1 MKFSCVKAIPL
12 YIMGRPNKG
21 ERMPTDAGRDG
32 EVADFLRGDPPAVGA
47 VCDAVDLAVR
57 SFQFADPALNKDL
70 AQEALTRIFANLT
83 SGRFRGEST
92 LKTYASR
99 VARYTCLEHLRRK
112 RLEVELDAES
122 VPSRERWSEPE
133 QSFLGTEEHRKN
145 IEILS
150 SLPRDCR
157 ELMRMVLVE
166 KLSYREIGLKL
177 GISESA
183 IKTRVHRCRAACRRS
198 AGLSKPIPARRLDR
212 RVEP

>member
-57 SFQFADPALNKDL
+57 SFRFADPALNKDL

-83 SGRFRGEST
+83 SGRVRG
-92 LKTYASR
+92 
-99 VARYTCLEHLRRK
+99 
-112 RLEVELDAES
+112 
-122 VPSRERWSEPE
+122 VP
-133 QSFLGTEEHRKN
+133 T
-145 IEILS
+145 IE
-150 SLPRDCR
+150 
-157 ELMRMVLVE
+157 
-166 KLSYREIGLKL
+166 
-177 GISESA
+177 
-183 IKTRVHRCRAACRRS
+183 TRVHGCRAACRRS
-198 AGLSKPIPARRLDR
+198 AGFSKPIPARRLDR